1 MASWGTSYRGDL
13 FPIFRNRRFI
23 GYLGNKLRSRLRE
36 GGGMDAVA
44 EVVDVFEFAEVAE
57 KNKDVT
63 KAV

>member
-1 MASWGTSYRGDL
+1 MGNKLGGVSGS
-13 FPIFRNRRFI
+13 
-23 GYLGNKLRSRLRE
+23 LGNKLRPRLGE
-36 GGGMDAVA
+36 GGGMNAVA